1 MAKKTQSS
9 APKSCQITRAQ
20 FRTGCPKGS
29 VVMAKIVEEIG
40 LAQKEFSSGGFGYYG
55 GGKINVTIDGEVVK
69 CQVGI
74 NVSIVNSK
82 HAEDGTVVSNDN
94 AEAEAA

>member
-1 MAKKTQSS
+1 MAKKATSS

-20 FRTGCPKGS
+20 FRTSAPKGKT
-29 VVMAKIVEEIG
+29 VMDKIVEEIG
-40 LAQKEFSSGGFGYYG
+40 LSQKEFSSGGFGYYG
-55 GGKINVTIDGEVVK
+55 GGKITLMIDGEPVK

-82 HAEDGTVVSNDN
+82 CAVEGTEDAAAES
-94 AEAEAA
+94 AADAA